1 MRLVLAALTGVSC
14 AKGHYITDLNPTK
27 FFPAAPPAP
36 DNGANAILAPLLL
49 LLPLA
54 VDVACGA
61 GKVAMAS
68 S

>member
-14 AKGHYITDLNPTK
+14 AKGHYITGLNPTN